1 MERGGYTKKTIRELE
16 RAIAKALQ
24 ARNSAG
30 LLTWHGRD
38 VCGTM
43 RRNFAISHLG
53 QMR

>member
-1 MERGGYTKKTIRELE
+1 MARDTKKTIGELE
-16 RAIAKALQ
+16 RVIAEALQ

-30 LLTWHGRD
+30 LLTWHGIN